1 MQLIELKEQV
11 SKLAKEHSELVNE
24 VLNYVKIYK
33 ANHITINCFNTY
45 KKRYVWRFNYR
56 KVKCFDKQIKK
67 LLDEQNALDHAIAY
81 CSDKAELLMEEYLHT
96 SKEYVERIGQ

>member
-1 MQLIELKEQV
+1 MQLTELKEQA

-24 VLNYVKIYK
+24 VVNYVKMYK

-45 KKRYVWRFNYR
+45 KKRYLWRFNYR
-56 KVKCFDKQIKK
+56 KVKYFDKQIKK
-67 LLDEQNALDHAIAY
+67 LLNEQNALDHAIVY

-96 SKEYVERIGQ
+96 SKEYSERICQ